1 VRIARALNITID
13 YLLIEEATKRPLT
26 LSENTLLS
34 RSFDVEQL
42 NEKERDTLAEV
53 LDALIAKSRVRT
65 LLGEMPK

>member
-1 VRIARALNITID
+1 LNITID

-42 NEKERDTLAEV
+42 NEIERDTLAEV
-53 LDALIAKSRVRT
+53 LDALIAKSRERT